1 MTTKRIRKLAR
12 RPLARLAVLFGA
24 LAVAASGQMMFATNA
39 AAFSQ
44 INGSGSTYV
53 GLAMSDWQ
61 NGANSRGIPVNYS
74 ALGSPAGV
82 NQYGDQTVDFAGT
95 EAEIS
100 SLIAA
105 GGGRATPAA
114 RAVEYL
120 PDVPGAGA
128 AMSHVTDAGGNK
140 VPYRCGRGVAPAR
153 MLTDDIT
160 SWADPA
166 ITA

>member
-24 LAVAASGQMMFATNA
+24 LAVAVSGQMMFATNA

-95 EAEIS
+95 EAEV
-100 SLIAA
+100 L
-105 GGGRATPAA
+105 
-114 RAVEYL
+114 
-120 PDVPGAGA
+120 
-128 AMSHVTDAGGNK
+128 
-140 VPYRCGRGVAPAR
+140 
-153 MLTDDIT
+153 
-160 SWADPA
+160 
-166 ITA
+166 